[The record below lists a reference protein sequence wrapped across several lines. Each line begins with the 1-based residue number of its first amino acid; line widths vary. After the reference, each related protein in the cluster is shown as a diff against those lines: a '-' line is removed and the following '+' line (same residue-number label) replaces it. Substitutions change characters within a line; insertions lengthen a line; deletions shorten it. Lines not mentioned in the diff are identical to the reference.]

1 MQLPLFHLIFL
12 PQAEPKGERIQILD
26 IFLLNGK
33 LGLQDLQFFP
43 AEQQDRVL
51 HTDTPQHR
59 FMKAFY
65 CKQEG
70 RIGQVFRSFLGKE
83 RTFRGDR
90 IFAMP
95 LQKKNKNLIF

>member
-1 MQLPLFHLIFL
+1 MQLPLFHLIYSRRF
-12 PQAEPKGERIQILD
+12 EPKGERIQILD
-26 IFLLNGK
+26 ISLLNGK
-33 LGLQDLQFFP
+33 LELQDLKISP

-65 CKQEG
+65 CKREG
-70 RIGQVFRSFLGKE
+70 RIEAVFRSFLGKE